1 MRIVYNRNM
10 SGNRFL
16 PYPKVRLPKRKKK
29 QKTSKQ
35 LERHLK
41 GVANHHRIEILFL
54 IAREEGINVEGI
66 SNALRCNFKTIS
78 EHVRRLAQAGLI
90 EKKYQGN
97 SVTHK
102 LSSYGSIF
110 LNFLNS
116 FSNS

>member
-1 MRIVYNRNM
+1 M
-10 SGNRFL
+10 SGNRLL
-16 PYPKVRLPKRKKK
+16 PYPKIRLPKRKKK

-97 SVTHK
+97 SVTTSAGAEVVGCGKVRLRPKAAVSLH
-102 LSSYGSIF
+102 
-110 LNFLNS
+110 
-116 FSNS
+116 